1 MVKYKEPMS
10 QEEKEDI
17 LGYIKSEPDVIDYLK
32 EGNLRD
38 LYNIINEPYE
48 ISLITQLLYES
59 GIDIFNYL
67 DYVPSYAFW
76 ESSIEE
82 IEIPRHIT
90 EIEGNSFSYCDDLK
104 KVTFEDG
111 SKLNSI
117 GAFAFKSCHSL
128 GGQEFKLPD
137 SLIRLEGC
145 AFDKTGIKA
154 LNIPMDTK
162 MNSKA
167 EYPIIWR
174 GVD

>member
-1 MVKYKEPMS
+1 MVKYKEPITS
-10 QEEKEDI
+10 EEREDI
-17 LGYIKSEPDVIDYLK
+17 SDYIKSEPDVIDCLK
-32 EGNLRD
+32 EGKLRD
-38 LYNIINEPYE
+38 LYDVMKSPYE
-48 ISLITQLLYES
+48 ISLMTQLLYES

-67 DYVPSYAFW
+67 NYVPSYAFW
-76 ESSIEE
+76 ESPIEE
-82 IEIPRHIT
+82 IEIPKHII
-90 EIEGNSFSYCDDLK
+90 EIKGNSFSYCDDLK

-137 SLIRLEGC
+137 SLKKLEGC
-145 AFDKTGIKA
+145 AFDKTEIKA
-154 LNIPMDTK
+154 LNIPMGTE

>member
-1 MVKYKEPMS
+1 MVKYKEPMI
-10 QEEKEDI
+10 QAEKEDI
-17 LGYIKSEPDVIDYLK
+17 LDYIKSEPDVIDCLK
-32 EGNLRD
+32 KGNLRD
-38 LYNIINEPYE
+38 LYDVMKRPYE
-48 ISLITQLLYES
+48 TSIMTQLLYES

-82 IEIPRHIT
+82 IEIPKHIIK
-90 EIEGNSFSYCDDLK
+90 IEGNSFSYCDDLK

-137 SLIRLEGC
+137 SLKELEGC
-145 AFDKTGIKA
+145 AFDKTEIKA
-154 LNIPMDTK
+154 LNIPKGTEI
-162 MNSKA
+162 NSKV
-167 EYPIIWR
+167 EYPVIR
-174 GVD
+174 RRR